1 MKFVKLLSVAEKV
14 ALTDLLENSPSS
26 KVRRRAHIILLSS
39 RKFTIELLAQIYI
52 VDRDTVSG
60 YISRWLEFGVAG
72 LYDGK
77 RPGRPKKKENE
88 SLDAKKDVQKS
99 KLGRPKG
106 STNKLKKGYFGK
118 V

>member
-1 MKFVKLLSVAEKV
+1 MKFVKLLSVADKV
-14 ALTDLLENSPSS
+14 LLTGLLEHSPSS

-39 RKFTIELLAQIYI
+39 RKFTIELLAQIYNI
-52 VDRDTVSG
+52 DRDTASG
-60 YISRWLEFGVAG
+60 YISRWLEFGVEG

-77 RPGRPKKKENE
+77 RP
-88 SLDAKKDVQKS
+88 
-99 KLGRPKG
+99 GRPKG